1 MKNIYIRLSKI
12 NFNFLLSNFRI
23 IFLLDE
29 EQQKIDDKI

>member
-12 NFNFLLSNFRI
+12 NVNFLLNNFRI